1 MRVCVKCK
9 CVFSPWPIHDPVAC
23 LSSVYFN
30 LSSLLSLSSHMP
42 GLILHCRLSLW
53 IDLLE
58 SARPLP
64 LPLFTSAPTC
74 FSLIFFTRFPTALTL
89 LLVLSLS
96 PLNRFFFLL
105 FLLLFSC
112 IYISVFPL
120 LPLSLCV
127 LSLIRC
133 FWLRFILHFSPPLSG
148 WLLDAS
154 SSRRQAAS

>member
-53 IDLLE
+53 IHLLE

-96 PLNRFFFLL
+96 PLNRFFFYYFFCCLAVSISMFFVCFL
-105 FLLLFSC
+105 F
-112 IYISVFPL
+112 
-120 LPLSLCV
+120 
-127 LSLIRC
+127 LIRC
-133 FWLRFILHFSPPLSG
+133 FWLRFILHFSSPLSV